1 MRQRGD
7 NGIRRLADA
16 IINREYNVPGGNAK
30 EEVISVFQS
39 DYTNVLKA
47 TQFYAVLDRFND
59 P

>member
-16 IINREYNVPGGNAK
+16 VINREYNVPGGNIK

-47 TQFYAVLDRFND
+47 A
-59 P
+59 